1 MSRKLYWII
10 KKIKLYIFVAGL
22 SSKTPTGRENCS
34 LISMIL
40 SNFPR
45 NVNYCYCGYQ
55 QRQQRRLAIMTSK
68 LSKWNNSLCELSIII
83 HWEISVNHSWKCNKF
98 PSIHLSVHQ
107 SNMRNIS
114 TESGDF
120 AMVCH
125 WLCNLVVHL
134 SSFRGSWSLKSF
146 DIKTLTWIFWIDY
159 LESWPCLTKV
169 LDQYLT

>member
-1 MSRKLYWII
+1 MSRKLNWII
-10 KKIKLYIFVAGL
+10 KKNKLYICVAGL
-22 SSKTPTGRENCS
+22 SSKTPTGLENCS

-45 NVNYCYCGYQ
+45 NVNCCYCCYQ
-55 QRQQRRLAIMTSK
+55 QRQQPRLAIMTSK
-68 LSKWNNSLCELSIII
+68 RSKWNNSLGELSIII
-83 HWEISVNHSWKCNKF
+83 HLEISVNHSWKCNKF

-125 WLCNLVVHL
+125 RLCNLVVHL

-146 DIKTLTWIFWIDY
+146 DIKTLTWIF
-159 LESWPCLTKV
+159 
-169 LDQYLT
+169 